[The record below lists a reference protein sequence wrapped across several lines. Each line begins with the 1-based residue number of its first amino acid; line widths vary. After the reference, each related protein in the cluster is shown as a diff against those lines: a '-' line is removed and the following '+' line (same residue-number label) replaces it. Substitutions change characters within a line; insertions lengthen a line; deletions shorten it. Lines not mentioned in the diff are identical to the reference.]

1 MNVLAVG
8 GPLGF
13 FNVHMLN
20 FIRVYLKMQ
29 IAVD

>member
-20 FIRVYLKMQ
+20 FNGLSTIKQ